1 MRPAPLLSP
10 PVSPDTVCAVPR
22 RRERAPVWRCLGA
35 LGLGGLLLGQT
46 ACSIL
51 SYSPTIEVIKATG
64 LAANQVA
71 SVAPKEA
78 SDVVQHPHDTVRQV
92 CIEYNRSAQAPG
104 ILPALQL
111 NLQKL
116 GIESRIYDNST
127 TWPDTCRHW
136 LHYTAFIEWD
146 VPQFGEKTEAYL
158 THASLTLRT
167 DGRVLASATYQLEGF
182 GLSKWASTRDK
193 LAPVVKAV
201 VRQAEASD
209 LP

>member
-1 MRPAPLLSP
+1 MRPALISSAH
-10 PVSPDTVCAVPR
+10 VSPTAL
-22 RRERAPVWRCLGA
+22 RAARRCLGGF
-35 LGLGGLLLGQT
+35 GLGGILLSQT

-51 SYSPTIEVIKATG
+51 SYSPTIELIKATG

-78 SDVVQHPHDTVRQV
+78 SDVVQHPHEPIRQV

-116 GIESRIYDNST
+116 GVESRIYDST

-158 THASLTLRT
+158 THASLTLRA
-167 DGRVLASATYQLEGF
+167 DGRVLASASYQLEGF

-201 VRQAEASD
+201 VRQAEASET
-209 LP
+209 P